1 VQRLPR
7 LRSRLVLLA
16 AASIVPVLLLSVV
29 LEYFLIQHEK
39 DTFRQAAVDR
49 NRTFLTALD
58 AQIEGYMGILRA
70 LGTSS
75 SLESGRLDAFYD
87 ESTRVL
93 ASQPDWRN
101 VLLVDT
107 SGQQLI
113 NLRLPYGAQLPRET
127 GMYLDRLR
135 SVVQSRSLM
144 IGGVAPGP
152 ASNVMGIAVRLPV
165 LRDGAVRY
173 VLQFILKPEAMAK
186 LLARQGYP
194 STWTIGL
201 IDSDYHIIA
210 RQPYRTPGDHP
221 SADFMAAIQRAPEG
235 WYRGETL
242 EGVDTYT
249 AHMTSALTRW
259 TVGVSI
265 PTGEV
270 ETVARHAATY
280 MALATCASL
289 LLAIILA
296 HWAARRLAEP
306 ISNLAV
312 AARRVGLQ
320 GTSDELG
327 KVRADPRLQEVHA
340 VAAALEEA
348 ASSIA
353 EREDL
358 REREK
363 QAMRAAD
370 KAKDEFLAMLG
381 HELRNPL
388 SSIVASAHVL
398 RLSRPGAQAS
408 AQAHEVIERQA
419 RQMARL
425 VEDLL
430 DVSRLAVG
438 KLTLHRERID
448 LASLTNRV
456 VATWVQTRPER
467 AAHTKCDLAT
477 AWVDADRARIEQIL
491 ANLLDNAEKFSAG
504 RGSIQ
509 VRVRVESGNAVLE
522 VEDEGQG
529 ISPEDITRVFELFVQ
544 GPQPFDR
551 PQGGIGLGLTLAK
564 RFAEMHGGAIGVS
577 SPGVGRG
584 AVFTVRLPLSEETQT
599 AH

>member
-39 DTFRQAAVDR
+39 DLFRQAAVDR

-58 AQIEGYMGILRA
+58 AQIEGYVGTLRA
-70 LGTSS
+70 LSASS
-75 SLESGRLDAFYD
+75 SLESGSLDAFYD
-87 ESTRVL
+87 ESRRVL

-101 VLLVDT
+101 ILLLDA
-107 SGQQLI
+107 SGQQLV
-113 NLRLPYGAQLPRET
+113 NLRLPYGTQLPRET
-127 GMYLDRLR
+127 DMYLDRFR
-135 SVVQSRSLM
+135 SVVQSKSLM

-152 ASNVMGIAVRLPV
+152 DSNVMGIAVRLPL

-173 VLQFILKPEAMAK
+173 VLQFILKPEAMAR

-201 IDSDYHIIA
+201 IDSEYRIIA
-210 RQPYRTPGDHP
+210 RQPSRPPGDHP
-221 SADFMAAIQRAPEG
+221 SAELMAAVQRASAG
-235 WYRGETL
+235 WYRGKTL

-259 TVGVSI
+259 TVGVSV
-265 PTGEV
+265 PTSEV
-270 ETVARHAATY
+270 ETVAQHAATY

-289 LLAIILA
+289 LLAIIFA

-312 AARRVGLQ
+312 AARGLGLQ

-327 KVRADPRLQEVHA
+327 KVRADPRLLEVHA

-398 RLSRPGAQAS
+398 RLSKPGAQAS
-408 AQAHEVIERQA
+408 VQAHEVIERQA

-438 KLTLHRERID
+438 KLTLHRERTD
-448 LASLTNRV
+448 LAALTNRV
-456 VATWVQTRPER
+456 VATWLQTRPER
-467 AAHTKCDLAT
+467 AAHTKCDLVT
-477 AWVDADRARIEQIL
+477 AWVDADRTRIEQIL

-504 RGSIQ
+504 RCSIQ

-529 ISPEDITRVFELFVQ
+529 ISPEDITRIFELFVQ

-564 RFAEMHGGAIGVS
+564 RLAEMHGGSISVS
-577 SPGVGRG
+577 SPGVGQG
-584 AVFTVRLPLSEETQT
+584 AVFTVRLPLSQDMS
-599 AH
+599 

>member
-1 VQRLPR
+1 
-7 LRSRLVLLA
+7 
-16 AASIVPVLLLSVV
+16 VLLLSVV

>member
-1 VQRLPR
+1 
-7 LRSRLVLLA
+7 
-16 AASIVPVLLLSVV
+16 
-29 LEYFLIQHEK
+29 
-39 DTFRQAAVDR
+39 
-49 NRTFLTALD
+49 
-58 AQIEGYMGILRA
+58 
-70 LGTSS
+70 
-75 SLESGRLDAFYD
+75 
-87 ESTRVL
+87 
-93 ASQPDWRN
+93 
-101 VLLVDT
+101 
-107 SGQQLI
+107 
-113 NLRLPYGAQLPRET
+113 
-127 GMYLDRLR
+127 
-135 SVVQSRSLM
+135 
-144 IGGVAPGP
+144 
-152 ASNVMGIAVRLPV
+152 
-165 LRDGAVRY
+165 
-173 VLQFILKPEAMAK
+173 MAK

-221 SADFMAAIQRAPEG
+221 SADFMAAIRRAPEG
-235 WYRGETL
+235 WYRGRTL

-249 AHMTSALTRW
+249 AHMTSSLTRW
-259 TVGVSI
+259 TVGVSV
-265 PTGEV
+265 PTSEV
-270 ETVARHAATY
+270 ETVAHHAATY

-289 LLAIILA
+289 LLAIIFA

-306 ISNLAV
+306 ISDLAV
-312 AARRVGLQ
+312 AARRLGSQ
-320 GTSDELG
+320 GASDELG
-327 KVRADPRLQEVHA
+327 KVRADPRLLEVHA

-353 EREDL
+353 EREEL

-398 RLSRPGAQAS
+398 RLSKPGAPAS

-430 DVSRLAVG
+430 DVSRLAMG
-438 KLTLHRERID
+438 KLTLHRERTD
-448 LASLTNRV
+448 LAALTNRI
-456 VATWVQTRPER
+456 VATWLQMRPER

-477 AWVDADRARIEQIL
+477 AWVDADRTRIEQIL

-509 VRVRVESGNAVLE
+509 VRVRVESGSAVLE

-529 ISPEDITRVFELFVQ
+529 ISPEDIPRIFELFVQ

-564 RFAEMHGGAIGVS
+564 RFAEMHGGVISVS
-577 SPGVGRG
+577 SPGVGQG
-584 AVFTVRLPLSEETQT
+584 AVFTVRLPLSKDMG
-599 AH
+599 

>member
-1 VQRLPR
+1 
-7 LRSRLVLLA
+7 
-16 AASIVPVLLLSVV
+16 
-29 LEYFLIQHEK
+29 
-39 DTFRQAAVDR
+39 
-49 NRTFLTALD
+49 
-58 AQIEGYMGILRA
+58 
-70 LGTSS
+70 
-75 SLESGRLDAFYD
+75 
-87 ESTRVL
+87 
-93 ASQPDWRN
+93 
-101 VLLVDT
+101 
-107 SGQQLI
+107 
-113 NLRLPYGAQLPRET
+113 
-127 GMYLDRLR
+127 
-135 SVVQSRSLM
+135 M

-152 ASNVMGIAVRLPV
+152 DSNVMGIAVRLPL

-173 VLQFILKPEAMAK
+173 VLQFILKPEAMAR

-201 IDSDYHIIA
+201 IDSEYRIIA
-210 RQPYRTPGDHP
+210 RQPYRPPGDHP
-221 SADFMAAIQRAPEG
+221 SADLMAAVQRASAG
-235 WYRGETL
+235 WYRGKTL

-259 TVGVSI
+259 TVGVSV
-265 PTGEV
+265 PTSEV
-270 ETVARHAATY
+270 ETVAQHAATY

-289 LLAIILA
+289 LLAIIFA

-306 ISNLAV
+306 ISDLAV
-312 AARRVGLQ
+312 AARRLGLQ

-327 KVRADPRLQEVHA
+327 KVRADPRLLEVHA

-398 RLSRPGAQAS
+398 RLSKPGAQAS
-408 AQAHEVIERQA
+408 VQAHEVIERQA

-430 DVSRLAVG
+430 DVSRLAMG
-438 KLTLHRERID
+438 KLTLHRERTD
-448 LASLTNRV
+448 LAALTNRV
-456 VATWVQTRPER
+456 VATWLQTRPER
-467 AAHTKCDLAT
+467 AAHTKCDLVT
-477 AWVDADRARIEQIL
+477 AWVDADRTRIEQIL

-504 RGSIQ
+504 RCSIQ

-529 ISPEDITRVFELFVQ
+529 ISPEDITRIFELFVQ

-564 RFAEMHGGAIGVS
+564 RLAEMHGGSISVS
-577 SPGVGRG
+577 SPGVGQG
-584 AVFTVRLPLSEETQT
+584 AVFTVRLPLSQDMS
-599 AH
+599 